1 MWSWLPTLLV
11 IAVTAIALAA
21 ASDPPRRARS
31 RRVWTAAIVMTGCLA
46 VASTVWQGQRT
57 GDDAIPLSG
66 STMSREALTYRERNS
81 PTATYRERNSPTAAP
96 TEQVKALEDR
106 VRELEAGRQVRT
118 IAPAA
123 AQKLTA
129 YLRGFGSH
137 RVIVS
142 CIPDDLEAYLY
153 ANQLVT
159 ILKAADWDAQGP
171 QATRIFGDV
180 RSPGINF
187 YVSGDGRS
195 DTAKILLDGF
205 ATFNIPYR
213 SMVTPNEAIP
223 DAETVE
229 LFIGS
234 LPG

>member
-21 ASDPPRRARS
+21 AGDPPRGARS

-57 GDDAIPLSG
+57 GEDAIPLSG

-81 PTATYRERNSPTAAP
+81 PTAALTK
-96 TEQVKALEDR
+96 QVKALEDR

-118 IAPAA
+118 IPPDA

-153 ANQLVT
+153 ANQLVA

-171 QATRIFGDV
+171 QKTRIFGDV

-195 DTAKILLDGF
+195 DTVKILLDGF

>member
-21 ASDPPRRARS
+21 ASDPPGRARS

-46 VASTVWQGQRT
+46 VASTVWQGQRM

-81 PTATYRERNSPTAAP
+81 PTAALTK
-96 TEQVKALEDR
+96 QVKALEDR

-118 IAPAA
+118 IAPDA

-171 QATRIFGDV
+171 QTTRIFGDV
-180 RSPGINF
+180 RSPEINF

-195 DTAKILLDGF
+195 DTVKILLDGF

>member
-21 ASDPPRRARS
+21 ASDPPGRARS

-46 VASTVWQGQRT
+46 VASTVWQGQRM

-66 STMSREALTYRERNS
+66 STMSREALS
-81 PTATYRERNSPTAAP
+81 YRERNSPTAAL
-96 TEQVKALEDR
+96 TKQVKALEDR

-118 IAPAA
+118 IAPDA

-159 ILKAADWDAQGP
+159 ILKAADWDALGP
-171 QATRIFGDV
+171 QTTRIFGDV
-180 RSPGINF
+180 RSLEINF

-195 DTAKILLDGF
+195 DTVKILLDGF

>member
-11 IAVTAIALAA
+11 IVVTAIALAA

-81 PTATYRERNSPTAAP
+81 PTAAP

-118 IAPAA
+118 IAPDA

-129 YLRGFGSH
+129 YLRRFGSH

-213 SMVTPNEAIP
+213 SMVTPNEATP

>member
-11 IAVTAIALAA
+11 IAVTAIALTA

-31 RRVWTAAIVMTGCLA
+31 RRAWTAAIVMTGCLA

-81 PTATYRERNSPTAAP
+81 PTAALTK
-96 TEQVKALEDR
+96 QVKALEDR

-118 IAPAA
+118 IAPDA

-129 YLRGFGSH
+129 YLRRFGSH

-213 SMVTPNEAIP
+213 SMVTPNEATP

>member
-31 RRVWTAAIVMTGCLA
+31 RRVWTAAIVMTGCIA

-81 PTATYRERNSPTAAP
+81 PTAALTK
-96 TEQVKALEDR
+96 QVKALEDR
-106 VRELEAGRQVRT
+106 IRELEAGRQVRT
-118 IAPAA
+118 IALDA

-195 DTAKILLDGF
+195 DTVKILLDGF

>member
-11 IAVTAIALAA
+11 IVVTAIALAA

-81 PTATYRERNSPTAAP
+81 PTAALTK
-96 TEQVKALEDR
+96 QVKALEDR

-118 IAPAA
+118 IAPDA

>member
-21 ASDPPRRARS
+21 TSDPPGRARN
-31 RRVWTAAIVMTGCLA
+31 RRVWTAAIVVTGCLA
-46 VASTVWQGQRT
+46 VASTVWQGPRT

-66 STMSREALTYRERNS
+66 STMSREALTH
-81 PTATYRERNSPTAAP
+81 RERNSPTAAL
-96 TEQVKALEDR
+96 TKQVKALEDR

-118 IAPAA
+118 IAPDA

-213 SMVTPNEAIP
+213 SMVTPDEAIL

>member
-31 RRVWTAAIVMTGCLA
+31 RWVWTAAIVMTGCLA

-66 STMSREALTYRERNS
+66 STMSREALTHRERS
-81 PTATYRERNSPTAAP
+81 SPTAAL
-96 TEQVKALEDR
+96 TKQVKALEER
-106 VRELEAGRQVRT
+106 VKELEAGRQVRT
-118 IAPAA
+118 IAPDA

-187 YVSGDGRS
+187 YVNGDGRS
-195 DTAKILLDGF
+195 DTVKILLDGF